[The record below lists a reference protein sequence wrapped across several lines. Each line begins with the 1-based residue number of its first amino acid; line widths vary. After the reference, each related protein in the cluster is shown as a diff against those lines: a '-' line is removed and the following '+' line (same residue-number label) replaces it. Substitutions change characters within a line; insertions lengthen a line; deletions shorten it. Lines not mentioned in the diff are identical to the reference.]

1 MTDTAVASSRLGRFQ
16 AALRAS
22 PPLLWS
28 FLYFFCLLCGYY
40 VLRPVRDAMGASSDV
55 EAVFPHKMIAFFAAH
70 GIPLKELILQVL
82 SSCTFILILIAQPI
96 YGALVS
102 RFPRRVFL
110 PVLFGFFIACLLAFH
125 FLFDTQVAGRGMVFF
140 LWVTVFNVFSVAMFW
155 SFMADVFSNAEAR
168 KYYGYI
174 GAAGTI
180 GAFTGPLITRALAE
194 QVGLANLMLVSAAFL
209 AACLVCIW
217 RLRQWALLR
226 EVKVGRDNES
236 AMGGDVLAG
245 LKLIAK
251 EPLLLWLAAMVFLGV
266 GVGQLLYNQQ
276 AVIARAGFAT
286 AEARTEYYAGID
298 IAVNVLTLVVQL
310 LLTRALLS
318 RHGLMAALMIP
329 MACLL
334 VGFAVLTASPLPIV
348 VGIVQVVTRSNEFS
362 LMKPGRETIY
372 TRVPREWR
380 YKAGAAIDTA
390 FFRGGEITFSWTYKA
405 LAAFGSQVVFGV
417 GLLFVSAMTFSA
429 WRLVREEKKLPRDR

>member
-1 MTDTAVASSRLGRFQ
+1 M
-16 AALRAS
+16 
-22 PPLLWS
+22 
-28 FLYFFCLLCGYY
+28 Y
-40 VLRPVRDAMGASSDV
+40 
-55 EAVFPHKMIAFFAAH
+55 K
-70 GIPLKELILQVL
+70 
-82 SSCTFILILIAQPI
+82 
-96 YGALVS
+96 
-102 RFPRRVFL
+102 
-110 PVLFGFFIACLLAFH
+110 
-125 FLFDTQVAGRGMVFF
+125 
-140 LWVTVFNVFSVAMFW
+140 
-155 SFMADVFSNAEAR
+155 
-168 KYYGYI
+168 
-174 GAAGTI
+174 
-180 GAFTGPLITRALAE
+180 
-194 QVGLANLMLVSAAFL
+194 
-209 AACLVCIW
+209 
-217 RLRQWALLR
+217 RQ
-226 EVKVGRDNES
+226 
-236 AMGGDVLAG
+236 
-245 LKLIAK
+245 
-251 EPLLLWLAAMVFLGV
+251 
-266 GVGQLLYNQQ
+266 
-276 AVIARAGFAT
+276 VIARAGFAT

-429 WRLVREEKKLPRDR
+429 WRLVREEKKLPDGRNLSLIHI